1 MADGRTN
8 IVLDE
13 ELVAEAQT
21 VTGLATKRE
30 VVDFALRELV
40 RQRRRGKLN
49 LLDLAGKI
57 DFVDDYDPKSGWDR
71 AL

>member
-1 MADGRTN
+1 MSEGRTN

-13 ELVAEAQT
+13 DLVAEAQQ

-49 LLDLAGKI
+49 ILDLAGKI
-57 DFVDDYDPKSGWDR
+57 DFDDDFDPKAGWDR
-71 AL
+71 KL

>member
-1 MADGRTN
+1 MSEGRTN

-13 ELVAEAQT
+13 DLVAEAQS
-21 VTGLATKRE
+21 VTGIATKRD

-49 LLDLAGKI
+49 VLDLSGQI
-57 DFVDDYDPKSGWDR
+57 DFVDDYDPKANWDR
-71 AL
+71 KL